1 MKRLLL
7 AAIFEKPQTSYN
19 ASYSPAKQ
27 QIKMLTIH
35 YLITKEI
42 IL

>member
-27 QIKMLTIH
+27 QINYFLITN

-42 IL
+42 L